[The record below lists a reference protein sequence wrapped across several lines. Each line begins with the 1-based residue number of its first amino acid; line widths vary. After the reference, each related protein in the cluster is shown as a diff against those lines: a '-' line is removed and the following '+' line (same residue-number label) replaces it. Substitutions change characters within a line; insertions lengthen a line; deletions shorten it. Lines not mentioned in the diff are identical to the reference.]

1 MQTLFCEISA
11 VFRFRST
18 GDCGAAEVSK
28 GRKRVEKFSR
38 ICFFLNSAVITVLR
52 YARWATRESVRRCC
66 EVTKQYRGHYVNC
79 ICMIY

>member
-38 ICFFLNSAVITVLR
+38 IYVFFKFRRYNSAALRAMGHERKRANVLR
-52 YARWATRESVRRCC
+52 S
-66 EVTKQYRGHYVNC
+66 H
-79 ICMIY
+79 